1 MITNH
6 VKEGTSWRAGIR
18 GLGYYI
24 PDFTVS
30 NVDLAKFIDT
40 NDSWIRKKIGIAERH
55 FAEEEQKTSDLALLA
70 ARKALDNA
78 GLSPEDIDLII
89 LNTLTP
95 DMRDPGTAPLIQAL
109 LGAKNAAA
117 FDVNVGGCAGG
128 VYGLSIG
135 AMFITGGAYRNVLVI
150 GADVMS
156 SIVPW
161 RDRLVASIFGDSAG
175 AVVLSRCKK
184 NGLLSHGL
192 WADGTNSDATFIQ
205 KGASGYPYPFGS
217 ANPGFPY
224 SEINGKLDGKKI
236 WDFGTSAFPQSISD
250 VAKEIGI
257 PVQDIDLIISHQA
270 NTNIIIEGM
279 KRLGIPMDKTYV
291 NVDKYGNTSSG
302 SVYIALAEALEKRP
316 QAQGNVIALAA
327 FGAGLSWGAAFFKVN
342 AMEDFAC

>member
-6 VKEGTSWRAGIR
+6 VKYENSLHAGIK
-18 GLGYYI
+18 GIGFYV
-24 PDFTVS
+24 PDLTIS
-30 NVDLAKFIDT
+30 NSDLAKYIDT

-55 FAEEEQKTSDLALLA
+55 IADEEQKTSDLAVKA
-70 ARKALDNA
+70 ARMAIDNA
-78 GLSPEDIDLII
+78 GIGPEDLDLII

-95 DMRDPGTAPLIQAL
+95 DMRDPGTAPLIQAM
-109 LGAKNAAA
+109 LGAKKAAA

-128 VYGLSIG
+128 VYAISIA
-135 AMFITGGAYRNVLVI
+135 AMFIIGGAYRNVLVI

-175 AVVLSRCKK
+175 AIVLSRCIK

-217 ANPGFPY
+217 ANPGFPF

-236 WDFGTSAFPQSISD
+236 WDFGTSAFPQSITD

-257 PVQDIDLIISHQA
+257 SVDDIDLIISHQA

-302 SVYIALAEALEKRP
+302 SVYIALAEALEKMP
-316 QAQGNVIALAA
+316 QEPGKIIALAA

-342 AMEDFAC
+342 SLEDFV